1 MLEPLFGQDSIGRK
15 GAIPEPRERGAH
27 LLVGLLARVRRRD
40 TIKAM
45 RDEDRSTTKFEAFLR
60 ALIRVPK
67 GEIDRLEAARPKKT
81 KRKKPAA

>member
-1 MLEPLFGQDSIGRK
+1 
-15 GAIPEPRERGAH
+15 
-27 LLVGLLARVRRRD
+27 
-40 TIKAM
+40 M